1 MRLDF
6 TACMNEDTQLLLNC
20 DLSNNS
26 KTRAHSEYSKIMM
39 VRDYNP
45 SPVNSKIM
53 ALGDLSS
60 ANYSEHHVT
69 MNNLNIDDDSIRV
82 DVITE
87 ASKSIKEESFLNVT
101 PMNGS
106 DNSEINQP
114 TVETNCIK
122 EALEKLVDFK
132 PKENVLKASDIKTW
146 SSKMKDYNER
156 LMKSLRLIKNSL
168 LKQQEECEM
177 HLSELELSSLQ
188 STKEEEIEVEAVS
201 GFNTTEDTEQ
211 ELSVMEQ
218 IQEKAKK

>member
-1 MRLDF
+1 MRFDL

-45 SPVNSKIM
+45 PVNSKIM

-69 MNNLNIDDDSIRV
+69 MNNFNIDDDSIRV
-82 DVITE
+82 DVTTE
-87 ASKSIKEESFLNVT
+87 ALKSIKEESFLNVT
-101 PMNGS
+101 PMMCSN
-106 DNSEINQP
+106 NSEIDP
-114 TVETNCIK
+114 PAVETNWIN
-122 EALEKLVDFK
+122 EAVGKLVDFK
-132 PKENVLKASDIKTW
+132 PKENVLKASDLEIW
-146 SSKMKDYNER
+146 SSKMKEYNEKLTR
-156 LMKSLRLIKNSL
+156 SLRLIQNSL
-168 LKQQEECEM
+168 LKQQEECQM
-177 HLSELELSSLQ
+177 QLSEVELSSFQ
-188 STKEEEIEVEAVS
+188 STREEEIEVEAVS